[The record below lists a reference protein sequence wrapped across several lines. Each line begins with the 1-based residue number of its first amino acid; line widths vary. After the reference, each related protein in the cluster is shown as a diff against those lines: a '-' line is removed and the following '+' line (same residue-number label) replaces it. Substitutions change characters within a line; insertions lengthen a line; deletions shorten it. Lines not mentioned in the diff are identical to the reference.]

1 MAPNLVVM
9 DLVVAAPVAKEP
21 AIDAPVVVEPVAKEP
36 KPVTKEPVAEELV
49 IKVLVVVAKTHV
61 VGSASEA
68 PSPPIGVPVQMLG
81 SATTTL
87 VLLVLSGFL
96 G

>member
-1 MAPNLVVM
+1 MAPNLVVIN
-9 DLVVAAPVAKEP
+9 LVVIGAPVVIELVVKEPKPVAKEP
-21 AIDAPVVVEPVAKEP
+21 
-36 KPVTKEPVAEELV
+36 VTEELV
-49 IKVLVVVAKTHV
+49 IKFLVVVAKTHIV
-61 VGSASEA
+61 EPSNGA

-81 SATTTL
+81 SAATTL